1 MQFEAV
7 TPAHSSF
14 PIGGDALN
22 TLIGV
27 SPEIMAHWDHH
38 RINKGYAGTPSERT
52 QIKKEHELKEHSA
65 FQLHKKELI
74 RWKRSQKNRIQ
85 KKLNNSDP

>member
-14 PIGGDALN
+14 PIGGDTLN
-22 TLIGV
+22 TLLAYP
-27 SPEIMAHWDHH
+27 PEIMAHWDHH
-38 RINKGYAGTPSERT
+38 RTNKGYAGTPSERT
-52 QIKKEHELKEHSA
+52 QIKKEHDLKEHSA

-74 RWKRSQKNRIQ
+74 RWKRSQKKQ
-85 KKLNNSDP
+85 ETKS

>member
-1 MQFEAV
+1 MAP
-7 TPAHSSF
+7 THCSF
-14 PIGGDALN
+14 SVSGNSLEY
-22 TLIGV
+22 LIGV

-38 RINKGYAGTPSERT
+38 RTNKGYAGTPSERT
-52 QIKKEHELKEHSA
+52 QIKKEHDLKEHSA

>member
-14 PIGGDALN
+14 PIGGD
-22 TLIGV
+22 TLSV
-27 SPEIMAHWDHH
+27 LPEIMAHWDHH

-74 RWKRSQKNRIQ
+74 RWKRSQKKQ
-85 KKLNNSDP
+85 DTKKLNNSDP